1 MTNPTLE
8 RAARAL
14 ARGRADPKG
23 VMSDEEV
30 AAWAEQ
36 VWTNKYIR
44 ANLFRD
50 ARAVL
55 MAVREPDETMV
66 KAAEDREEEIVGTY
80 GCADPTGGF
89 EIDGPKICFVAMI
102 DAILGEGEGE

>member
-8 RAARAL
+8 RAERAE
-14 ARGRADPKG
+14 RA
-23 VMSDEEV
+23 VEEATFDELMPGQALIV
-30 AAWAEQ
+30 
-36 VWTNKYIR
+36 
-44 ANLFRD
+44 

-55 MAVREPDETMV
+55 MAVRDPDEAMV
-66 KAAEDREEEIVGTY
+66 KAAEDREKEIVGTY

-89 EIDGPKICFVAMI
+89 ETDGPKICFTAMI

>member
-8 RAARAL
+8 RAARAAYDGHGFKPRDDMGGDLRFEEL
-14 ARGRADPKG
+14 AAFQQENWRTA
-23 VMSDEEV
+23 
-30 AAWAEQ
+30 
-36 VWTNKYIR
+36 
-44 ANLFRD
+44 

-89 EIDGPKICFVAMI
+89 ETDGPKICFTAMI
-102 DAILGEGEGE
+102 DAILAEGE